1 MPAAPQRLHPRISV
15 NGVCFPKATLAE
27 DLVAWRA
34 LGAHT
39 VGEHVRKLEDS
50 GWDAGIAALRQ
61 SGLKIESFV
70 HPSEVRLDDDA
81 GWEQFRSGFNRTLD
95 AAKAVGA
102 ASVYTTSGNRGS
114 LSWEGAAEGFS
125 AAMRPVLDYANAAG
139 IHLLVEPTVP
149 LHADKSIV
157 HTLRDTVSL
166 AERSGLGICID
177 IFHCWTEAGLR
188 DSIARAIPR
197 CHLVQVGDYVF
208 GDRAVPCRAVIGDGN
223 IPIER
228 ILGWMLEAGYA
239 GMFDLELN
247 GPRIETEGNANAVR
261 RSAERLTEIL
271 TRLGCN

>member
-27 DLVAWRA
+27 DLFAWRA

-39 VGEHVRKLEDS
+39 VGEHVRKFEEA
-50 GWDAGIAALRQ
+50 GWDAGVAALRE
-61 SGLKIESFV
+61 SGLRVESLV
-70 HPSEVRLDDDA
+70 HPVEVRLDDPGEWERFRAGFRRSIDA
-81 GWEQFRSGFNRTLD
+81 ARTL
-95 AAKAVGA
+95 GA
-102 ASVYTTSGNRGS
+102 ASIYSTSGNRGS
-114 LSWEGAAEGFS
+114 LSWEDAAEGFS
-125 AAMRPVLDYANAAG
+125 AAMSPLREYAKAAAV
-139 IHLLVEPTVP
+139 HLLVEPTVP

-157 HTLRDTVSL
+157 HTLRDTVNL

-228 ILGWMLEAGYA
+228 ILGWMLEAGYT
-239 GMFDLELN
+239 GMFDLEQN
-247 GPRIETEGNANAVR
+247 GPRIDREGHLDATR
-261 RSAERLTEIL
+261 RGAERLAEIL
-271 TRLGCN
+271 TRLGCH